1 MKLTRNQKRYRRSD
15 AFSLVEMMVVVV
27 IIAVLA
33 ATIIPQFRGTTSD
46 AKISMAKSNLAEME
60 SALERFYIHF
70 DRYPTTEEGLGV
82 LTEAPAEEADKWR
95 GPYVKQLRDDP
106 WGNPYQYR
114 SPATKGTG
122 GFDVWSYGKDGAD
135 GGEGADADIGN
146 WQ

>member
-1 MKLTRNQKRYRRSD
+1 MKLTRTKPRTNE

-46 AKISMAKSNLAEME
+46 AKISMAKSNIAEME

-70 DRYPTTEEGLGV
+70 DRYPTTEEGLAV
-82 LTEAPAEEADKWR
+82 LVEAPAEGADSWR
-95 GPYVKQLRDDP
+95 GPYVKKLRDDP
-106 WGNPYQYR
+106 WGNPFQYR
-114 SPATKGTG
+114 SPATQGTG
-122 GFDVWSYGKDGAD
+122 GFDVWSFGADGVD

-146 WQ
+146 WE